1 MTKENISQEFELKS
15 VVETRNYFIKEIVKN
30 ELMSNKHKMACT
42 TLNYMEHFLSI
53 AFAVTG
59 CIPISGFA
67 SLLGIS
73 GGISRIK
80 NFCNDCR
87 NWKV

>member
-1 MTKENISQEFELKS
+1 MKS

-59 CIPISGFA
+59 CISISGFA
-67 SLLGIS
+67 SLLGSS
-73 GGISRIK
+73 GGVRELKTSVMTAGIEKYNSIVEK
-80 NFCNDCR
+80 KKR
-87 NWKV
+87 NV